1 MPESIEK
8 RHAPLRKFVLL
19 AFAAVAGRRFECDHG
34 FGSLLR
40 AFCFLCCGDAIRG
53 DCVLLAQHFTTQN
66 SLRTSDN
73 IPDLFE
79 RFREPRRDG

>member
-40 AFCFLCCGDAIRG
+40 AFCFLCCGDAI
-53 DCVLLAQHFTTQN
+53 
-66 SLRTSDN
+66 
-73 IPDLFE
+73 
-79 RFREPRRDG
+79 